1 MSGICGIFSP
11 ENSGL
16 QEKALDRMMRALN
29 KHGPDGS
36 GSWKDSSVSLGHQMM
51 HITPESLN
59 EYLPLHHAESQVS
72 LTADAR
78 LDNREELLES
88 LGISPAQSPPDS
100 ELILHAYQKWGKAC
114 VDHLA
119 GEFVIAIWDA
129 RAQCLHC
136 ITDPMGIRPLFYTEV
151 RGRYFAFA
159 SEIEPL
165 LGINDRPAELNQ
177 RRLAMLGVS
186 AFSVYLESESTC
198 FENIY
203 RVPAASVLTAS
214 RAGKTIREYWAP
226 DYKKQL
232 HIKTD
237 AECKEAFQEV
247 FGKAVKARL
256 RSAFPV
262 ASLLSGGLDSS
273 AIVSTASR
281 ALAKENRSLVTL
293 SSVPMPSARGQVVD
307 ELAFIN
313 LLRGVENLDMQL
325 VSAADSRLFDDARGA
340 VASASLC
347 SYSYQGFLYKALIE
361 RAKDKNARVILDGD
375 GGESSASCYTRGY
388 LAELLLAAKW
398 KTLLAELKRLSP
410 DQTIS
415 FSNIKRQVLRPLFPY
430 PALKLLGRN
439 LQIGNLF
446 EYPVLAGFVQD
457 TLGRETEHIRDQVYR
472 LHKEH
477 ANHRRNM
484 ATDILLERDDI
495 RMRSH
500 AGFSNF
506 QDVQFSYPFLDKQV
520 LEFCLAVDGQFKHK
534 DGVDRRLLRL
544 GMEGQLPDAILS
556 RTSKAPFSPDYLM
569 RYKAEKASI
578 LDSIAAFSKSGK
590 LNAIVDF
597 KRVFSALESTPVY
610 SAEQPMRVN
619 FDSQFVVPYAI
630 YLCYFLDRFGN

>member
-1 MSGICGIFSP
+1 
-11 ENSGL
+11 
-16 QEKALDRMMRALN
+16 MRALK

-36 GSWKDSSVSLGHQMM
+36 GRWRDKSISLGHQMM
-51 HITPESLN
+51 HITPESLD
-59 EYLPLHHAESQVS
+59 EYLPLHHGESQVS

-78 LDNREELLES
+78 LDNREELLSS

-100 ELILHAYQKWGKAC
+100 VLILNAYQKWGKSC
-114 VDHLA
+114 VDHLV

-129 RAQCLHC
+129 HAQCLHC

-151 RGRYFAFA
+151 TDRYFAFA

-203 RVPAASVLTAS
+203 RIPAASVLTAS

-237 AECKEAFQEV
+237 SECKEAFQEV
-247 FGKAVKARL
+247 FGKAIKARL

-281 ALAKENRSLVTL
+281 ALAKENRRLVTL
-293 SSVPMPSARGQVVD
+293 SSVPMPSARGRVVD

-313 LLRGVENLDMQL
+313 LLGGVENLDMQL
-325 VSAADSRLFDDARGA
+325 VSAADSRLFDDAEET

-375 GGESSASCYTRGY
+375 GGELSASCYTRGY
-388 LAELLLAAKW
+388 LAELLLAARW
-398 KTLLAELKRLSP
+398 KTLAAELKRLSL
-410 DQTIS
+410 DQSIH
-415 FSNIKRQVLRPLFPY
+415 FSVIRNHILRPLLPY
-430 PALKLLGRN
+430 PALKLLGRH
-439 LQIGNLF
+439 QTFKNLF
-446 EYPVLAGFVQD
+446 EYPVLGGFVQD
-457 TLGRETEHIRDQVYR
+457 TLGQETAQIKDQVYR
-472 LHKEH
+472 LGKEYP
-477 ANHRRNM
+477 NHRRNM
-484 ATDILLERDDI
+484 VADIQNERNDI

-500 AGFSNF
+500 AGFSNY
-506 QDVQFSYPFLDKQV
+506 QDVQFSYPFLDKRV
-520 LEFCLAVDGQFKHK
+520 LEFCLAVDGRFKYK
-534 DGVDRRLLRL
+534 EGVDRRLLRL
-544 GMEGQLPDAILS
+544 GMEGQLPGEILS
-556 RTSKAPFSPDYLM
+556 RTSKAPFSPDYLN
-569 RYKAEKASI
+569 RYQAEKASI
-578 LDSIAAFSKSGK
+578 LDTISAFSESDKI
-590 LNAIVDF
+590 NTIVDF
-597 KRVFSALESTPVY
+597 NKVFSALESTPVY
-610 SAEQPMRVN
+610 SAERPMRVDL
-619 FDSQFVVPYAI
+619 DSQFLVPYAI